1 MIKFIVRIGRIK
13 MEKVK
18 VTYLGKS
25 YMYPKDIT
33 LEDISKDF
41 QENYSETIIM
51 AEVNGRPYELNY
63 KVTDDVTVDFFDL
76 TSPTGNRVYESGLI
90 FVLEKACLNMLNS
103 EIEVK
108 YSIDRGIYIKT
119 YKKITKED
127 LDKVSREMKEIVKRN
142 LPIQKNLVNRLEAIE
157 YYKSTKS
164 YDKVNV
170 LKYSVNTNVNLYRLM
185 DIYNYFF
192 SYLPVSTGALKEFKL
207 TYIDQNSFVLRY
219 PNIYYLNKIPV
230 YKHHDKLFNEF
241 KKYDEWSEK
250 LGIENVSSLN
260 NKVTKGNVDDIVLL
274 SENIQNNS
282 LFKIAE
288 TIYNNKKL
296 KLILLAGPS
305 SSGKTTTSKKLEL
318 FLKGFGLNPIAIS
331 IDNYFVDRDKTPR
344 LPDGSYDFESL
355 NSINVELFNKNLKDL
370 LDGKEVTLPVYNFI
384 TGKSELSDE
393 SIKLG
398 EKEILIVEGLH
409 ALNEELTYS
418 IDRKNKYKIYLCP
431 LTVLSLDNHNRIRT
445 TDNRLLRRIVR
456 DNRTR
461 GYSASD
467 TLSTWS
473 KVREG
478 EEKYVFPFQDEA
490 DVIFNTSLIY
500 ELGVL
505 KTYAEPL
512 LYSVEESDPMYKEAV
527 RLLNLLKN
535 ILPISNDYIP
545 VDSIVREFIGGGYF
559 KL

>member
-1 MIKFIVRIGRIK
+1 

-41 QENYSETIIM
+41 QDNYSETIIM

-108 YSIDRGIYIKT
+108 YSIDKGIYIKT
-119 YKKITKED
+119 HKKITKED

-260 NKVTKGNVDDIVLL
+260 NKVTKGSVDDIVLL

-512 LYSVEESDPMYKEAV
+512 LYSVEENDPMYKEAV

>member
-1 MIKFIVRIGRIK
+1 

-108 YSIDRGIYIKT
+108 YSIDKGIYIKT

-127 LDKVSREMKEIVKRN
+127 LDKVSREMKEIVKRD

-250 LGIENVSSLN
+250 LGVENVSSLN
-260 NKVTKGNVDDIVLL
+260 SRVTKGNVDDIVLL

-418 IDRKNKYKIYLCP
+418 IDKKNKYKIYLCP

-467 TLSTWS
+467 TLSSWG

-512 LYSVEESDPMYKEAV
+512 LYSVEESNPMYKEAV

>member
-1 MIKFIVRIGRIK
+1 

-108 YSIDRGIYIKT
+108 YSIDKGIYIKT

-127 LDKVSREMKEIVKRN
+127 LDKVSREMKEIVKRD

-170 LKYSVNTNVNLYRLM
+170 LKYSVNTNVNLYRLT

-260 NKVTKGNVDDIVLL
+260 SRVTKGNVDDIVLL

-418 IDRKNKYKIYLCP
+418 IDKKNKYKIYLCP

-467 TLSTWS
+467 TLSSWG

>member
-1 MIKFIVRIGRIK
+1 

-25 YMYPKDIT
+25 YLYPRDIT

-41 QENYSETIIM
+41 QKNYLETIIM
-51 AEVNGRPYELNY
+51 AEVNGRPCELNY

-108 YSIDRGIYIKT
+108 YSIDKGIYIKT

-127 LDKVSREMKEIVKRN
+127 LDKVSREMKEIVKRD
-142 LPIQKNLVNRLEAIE
+142 LPIQKNLVNRLEAID
-157 YYKSTKS
+157 YYKSTKN

-260 NKVTKGNVDDIVLL
+260 SRVTKGNVDDLVLL

-355 NSINVELFNKNLKDL
+355 NAINVELFNRNLKDL

-418 IDRKNKYKIYLCP
+418 IDKKNKYKIYLCP

-467 TLSTWS
+467 TLSSWG

-512 LYSVEESDPMYKEAV
+512 LYSVEENDPMYKEAV

>member
-1 MIKFIVRIGRIK
+1 

-108 YSIDRGIYIKT
+108 YSIDKGIYIKT

-207 TYIDQNSFVLRY
+207 TYIDQNSFILRY

-260 NKVTKGNVDDIVLL
+260 NKVTKGSVDDIVLL

-282 LFKIAE
+282 LFKISE

-418 IDRKNKYKIYLCP
+418 IDKKNKYKIYLCP

-467 TLSTWS
+467 TLSTWG

>member
-1 MIKFIVRIGRIK
+1 

-108 YSIDRGIYIKT
+108 YSIDKGIYIKT
-119 YKKITKED
+119 HKKITKED

-418 IDRKNKYKIYLCP
+418 IDKKNKYKIYLCP

-445 TDNRLLRRIVR
+445 TDNRLLRRIIR

-467 TLSTWS
+467 TLSSWG

>member
-1 MIKFIVRIGRIK
+1 MLKFIVRIGRIK

-25 YMYPKDIT
+25 YLYPRDIT

-41 QENYSETIIM
+41 QKNYLETIIM
-51 AEVNGRPYELNY
+51 AEVNGRPCELNY

-108 YSIDRGIYIKT
+108 YSIDKGIYIKT

-282 LFKIAE
+282 LFKISE

-370 LDGKEVTLPVYNFI
+370 LNGKEVTLPVYNFI

-512 LYSVEESDPMYKEAV
+512 LYSVEENDPMYKEAV

>member
-1 MIKFIVRIGRIK
+1 

-41 QENYSETIIM
+41 QDNYSETIIM

-108 YSIDRGIYIKT
+108 YSIDKGIYIKT

-282 LFKIAE
+282 LFKISE

>member
-1 MIKFIVRIGRIK
+1 

-41 QENYSETIIM
+41 QDNYSETIIM

-108 YSIDRGIYIKT
+108 YSIDKGIYIKT

>member
-1 MIKFIVRIGRIK
+1 

-108 YSIDRGIYIKT
+108 YSIDKGIYIKT

-445 TDNRLLRRIVR
+445 TDNRLLRRIIR

-512 LYSVEESDPMYKEAV
+512 LYSVEENDPMYKEAV

>member
-1 MIKFIVRIGRIK
+1 

-108 YSIDRGIYIKT
+108 YSIDKGIYIKT
-119 YKKITKED
+119 CKKITKED

-260 NKVTKGNVDDIVLL
+260 NKVTKGSVDDIVLL

-418 IDRKNKYKIYLCP
+418 IDKKNKYKIYLCP

-467 TLSTWS
+467 TLSSWG

>member
-1 MIKFIVRIGRIK
+1 

-108 YSIDRGIYIKT
+108 YSIDKGIYIKT
-119 YKKITKED
+119 CKKITKED
-127 LDKVSREMKEIVKRN
+127 LDKVSREMKEIVKRD

-282 LFKIAE
+282 LFKISE

-467 TLSTWS
+467 TLSSWD

-512 LYSVEESDPMYKEAV
+512 LYSVEENDPMYKEAV

>member
-1 MIKFIVRIGRIK
+1 

-108 YSIDRGIYIKT
+108 YSIDKGIYIKT

-127 LDKVSREMKEIVKRN
+127 LDKVSREMKKIVKRN

-512 LYSVEESDPMYKEAV
+512 LYSVEENDPMYKEAV

>member
-1 MIKFIVRIGRIK
+1 

-108 YSIDRGIYIKT
+108 YSIDKGIYIKT

-127 LDKVSREMKEIVKRN
+127 LDKVSREMKEIVKRD

-282 LFKIAE
+282 LFKISE

-418 IDRKNKYKIYLCP
+418 IDKKNKYKIYLCP

-467 TLSTWS
+467 TLSTWG

>member
-1 MIKFIVRIGRIK
+1 

-41 QENYSETIIM
+41 QDNYSETIIM

-108 YSIDRGIYIKT
+108 YSIDKGIYIKT

-512 LYSVEESDPMYKEAV
+512 LYSVEENDPMYKEAV

>member
-1 MIKFIVRIGRIK
+1 

-25 YMYPKDIT
+25 YLYPRDIT

-41 QENYSETIIM
+41 QKNYLETIIM
-51 AEVNGRPYELNY
+51 AEVNGRPCELNY

-108 YSIDRGIYIKT
+108 YSIDKGIYIKT

-127 LDKVSREMKEIVKRN
+127 LDKVSREMKEIVKRD
-142 LPIQKNLVNRLEAIE
+142 LPIQKNLVNRLEAID
-157 YYKSTKS
+157 YYKSTKN

-282 LFKIAE
+282 LFKISE

-331 IDNYFVDRDKTPR
+331 IDNYFLDRDKTPI

-418 IDRKNKYKIYLCP
+418 IDRKKKYKIYLCP

-467 TLSTWS
+467 TLSTWG

-512 LYSVEESDPMYKEAV
+512 LYSVEENDPMYKEAV

>member
-1 MIKFIVRIGRIK
+1 

-108 YSIDRGIYIKT
+108 YSIDKGIYIKT

-127 LDKVSREMKEIVKRN
+127 LDKVSREMKEIVKRD

-260 NKVTKGNVDDIVLL
+260 SKVTKGNVDDIVLL

-445 TDNRLLRRIVR
+445 TDNRLLRRIIR

-512 LYSVEESDPMYKEAV
+512 LYSVEENDPMYKEAV

>member
-1 MIKFIVRIGRIK
+1 

-108 YSIDRGIYIKT
+108 YSIDKGIYIKT
-119 YKKITKED
+119 HKKITKED
-127 LDKVSREMKEIVKRN
+127 LDKVSREMKEIVKRD
-142 LPIQKNLVNRLEAIE
+142 LPIQKNLVNRLEAID
-157 YYKSTKS
+157 YYKSTKN

-282 LFKIAE
+282 LFKISE

-331 IDNYFVDRDKTPR
+331 IDNYFLDRDKTPI

-355 NSINVELFNKNLKDL
+355 NSINVELFNRNLKDL

-418 IDRKNKYKIYLCP
+418 IDKKNKYKIYLCP

-445 TDNRLLRRIVR
+445 TDNRLLRRIIR

-467 TLSTWS
+467 TLSTWG

-512 LYSVEESDPMYKEAV
+512 LYSVEENDPMYKEAV

>member
-1 MIKFIVRIGRIK
+1 

-108 YSIDRGIYIKT
+108 YSIDKGIYIKT
-119 YKKITKED
+119 HKKITKED

-260 NKVTKGNVDDIVLL
+260 NKVTKGSVDDIVLL

-331 IDNYFVDRDKTPR
+331 IDNYFLDRDKTPR

-418 IDRKNKYKIYLCP
+418 IDKKNKYKIYLCP

>member
-1 MIKFIVRIGRIK
+1 

-108 YSIDRGIYIKT
+108 YSIDKGIYIKT
-119 YKKITKED
+119 HKKITKED

-355 NSINVELFNKNLKDL
+355 NAINVELFNRNLKDL

-418 IDRKNKYKIYLCP
+418 IDKKNKYKIYLCP

-512 LYSVEESDPMYKEAV
+512 LYSVEENDPMYKEAV

-545 VDSIVREFIGGGYF
+545 VDSIVREFVGGGYF

>member
-1 MIKFIVRIGRIK
+1 

-108 YSIDRGIYIKT
+108 YSIDKGIYIKT

-127 LDKVSREMKEIVKRN
+127 LDKVSREMKEIVKRD

-260 NKVTKGNVDDIVLL
+260 SRVTKGNVDDIVLL

-282 LFKIAE
+282 LFKISE

-355 NSINVELFNKNLKDL
+355 NAINVELFNRNLKDL

-418 IDRKNKYKIYLCP
+418 IDKKNKYKIYLCP

-467 TLSTWS
+467 TLSSWG

>member
-1 MIKFIVRIGRIK
+1 

-41 QENYSETIIM
+41 QDNYSETIIM

-108 YSIDRGIYIKT
+108 YSIDKGIYIKT

-260 NKVTKGNVDDIVLL
+260 NKVTKGSVDDIVLL

-331 IDNYFVDRDKTPR
+331 IDNYFLDRDKTPI

-418 IDRKNKYKIYLCP
+418 IDKKNKYKIYLCP

-445 TDNRLLRRIVR
+445 TDNRLLRRIIR

-467 TLSTWS
+467 TLSTWG

>member
-1 MIKFIVRIGRIK
+1 

-108 YSIDRGIYIKT
+108 YSIDKGIYIKT

-418 IDRKNKYKIYLCP
+418 IDKKNKYKIYLCP

-512 LYSVEESDPMYKEAV
+512 LYSVEENDPMYKEAV

>member
-1 MIKFIVRIGRIK
+1 

-63 KVTDDVTVDFFDL
+63 KLTDDVTVDFFDL

-108 YSIDRGIYIKT
+108 YSIDKGIYIKT
-119 YKKITKED
+119 HKKITKED

-260 NKVTKGNVDDIVLL
+260 SRVTKGNVDDIVLL

-418 IDRKNKYKIYLCP
+418 IDKKNKYKIYLCP

-467 TLSTWS
+467 TLSSWG

>member
-1 MIKFIVRIGRIK
+1 

-41 QENYSETIIM
+41 QDNYSETIIM

-108 YSIDRGIYIKT
+108 YSIDKGIYIKT
-119 YKKITKED
+119 YKKITKEY

-512 LYSVEESDPMYKEAV
+512 LYSVEENDPMYKEAV

>member
-1 MIKFIVRIGRIK
+1 

-41 QENYSETIIM
+41 QDNYSETIIM

-108 YSIDRGIYIKT
+108 YSIDKGIYIKT
-119 YKKITKED
+119 HKKITKED

-260 NKVTKGNVDDIVLL
+260 NKVTKGSVDDIVLL

-331 IDNYFVDRDKTPR
+331 IDNYFLDRDKTPR

-418 IDRKNKYKIYLCP
+418 IDKKNKYKIYLCP

-445 TDNRLLRRIVR
+445 TDNRLLRRIIR

-467 TLSTWS
+467 TLSTWG

-512 LYSVEESDPMYKEAV
+512 LYSVEENDPMYKEAV

>member
-1 MIKFIVRIGRIK
+1 

-108 YSIDRGIYIKT
+108 YSIDKGIYIKT

-355 NSINVELFNKNLKDL
+355 NSINVELFNKNLKAL

-384 TGKSELSDE
+384 TGKSELLNE

-512 LYSVEESDPMYKEAV
+512 LYSVEENDPMYKEAV

>member
-1 MIKFIVRIGRIK
+1 

-25 YMYPKDIT
+25 YLYPRDIT

-41 QENYSETIIM
+41 QKNYLETIIM
-51 AEVNGRPYELNY
+51 AEVNGRPCELNY

-108 YSIDRGIYIKT
+108 YSIDKGIYIKT

-370 LDGKEVTLPVYNFI
+370 LNGKEVTLPVYNFI

-512 LYSVEESDPMYKEAV
+512 LYSVEENDPMYKEAV

>member
-1 MIKFIVRIGRIK
+1 

-108 YSIDRGIYIKT
+108 YSIDKGIYIKT

-230 YKHHDKLFNEF
+230 YKHNDKLFNEF

-512 LYSVEESDPMYKEAV
+512 LYSVEENDPMYKEAV

>member
-1 MIKFIVRIGRIK
+1 

-33 LEDISKDF
+33 LEDISKDL
-41 QENYSETIIM
+41 QDNYSETIIM

-108 YSIDRGIYIKT
+108 YSIDKGIYIKT

-512 LYSVEESDPMYKEAV
+512 LYSVEENDPMYKEAV

>member
-1 MIKFIVRIGRIK
+1 

-25 YMYPKDIT
+25 YLYPRDIT

-41 QENYSETIIM
+41 QKNYSETIIM
-51 AEVNGRPYELNY
+51 AEVNGRPCELNY

-108 YSIDRGIYIKT
+108 YSIDKGIYIKT

-127 LDKVSREMKEIVKRN
+127 LDKVSREMKEIVKRD
-142 LPIQKNLVNRLEAIE
+142 LPIQKNLVNRLEAID
-157 YYKSTKS
+157 YYKSTKN

-260 NKVTKGNVDDIVLL
+260 SRVTKGNVDDLVLL

-331 IDNYFVDRDKTPR
+331 IDNYFLDRDKTPR

-418 IDRKNKYKIYLCP
+418 IDKKNKYKIYLCP

-445 TDNRLLRRIVR
+445 TDNRLLRRIIR

-467 TLSTWS
+467 TLSTWG

>member
-1 MIKFIVRIGRIK
+1 

-25 YMYPKDIT
+25 YLYPRDIT

-63 KVTDDVTVDFFDL
+63 KLTDDVTVDFFDL

-108 YSIDRGIYIKT
+108 YSIDKGIYIKT
-119 YKKITKED
+119 HKKITKED

-282 LFKIAE
+282 LFKISE

-355 NSINVELFNKNLKDL
+355 NSINVELFNRNLKDL

-467 TLSTWS
+467 TLSSWG

-512 LYSVEESDPMYKEAV
+512 LYSVEENDPMYKEAV

>member
-1 MIKFIVRIGRIK
+1 

-18 VTYLGKS
+18 VKYLGKS

-41 QENYSETIIM
+41 QDNYSETIIM

-108 YSIDRGIYIKT
+108 YSIDKGIYIKT
-119 YKKITKED
+119 HKKITKED

-207 TYIDQNSFVLRY
+207 TYIDQNSFILRY

-260 NKVTKGNVDDIVLL
+260 NKVTKGSVDDIVLL

-282 LFKIAE
+282 LFKISE

-418 IDRKNKYKIYLCP
+418 IDKKNKYKIYLCP

-445 TDNRLLRRIVR
+445 TDNRLLRRIIR

-467 TLSTWS
+467 TLSTWG

-512 LYSVEESDPMYKEAV
+512 LYSVEENDPMYKEAV

-545 VDSIVREFIGGGYF
+545 VDSIVREFVGGGYF

>member
-1 MIKFIVRIGRIK
+1 

-41 QENYSETIIM
+41 QDNYSETIIM

-108 YSIDRGIYIKT
+108 YSIDKGIYIKT
-119 YKKITKED
+119 HKKITKED

-241 KKYDEWSEK
+241 KKYDECSEK

-260 NKVTKGNVDDIVLL
+260 NKVTKGSVDDIVLL

-331 IDNYFVDRDKTPR
+331 IDNYFLDRDKTPR

-418 IDRKNKYKIYLCP
+418 IDKKNKYKIYLCP

-467 TLSTWS
+467 TLSSWG

>member
-1 MIKFIVRIGRIK
+1 

-76 TSPTGNRVYESGLI
+76 TSSTGNRVYESGLI

-108 YSIDRGIYIKT
+108 YSIDKGIYIKT

-445 TDNRLLRRIVR
+445 TDNRLLRRIIR

-467 TLSTWS
+467 TLSTWG

-505 KTYAEPL
+505 KTYVEPL
-512 LYSVEESDPMYKEAV
+512 LYSVEENDPMYKEAV

>member
-1 MIKFIVRIGRIK
+1 

-25 YMYPKDIT
+25 YLYPRDIT

-41 QENYSETIIM
+41 QKNYLETIIM
-51 AEVNGRPYELNY
+51 AEVNGRPCELNY

-108 YSIDRGIYIKT
+108 YSIDKGIYIKT

-127 LDKVSREMKEIVKRN
+127 LDKVSREMKEIVKRD
-142 LPIQKNLVNRLEAIE
+142 LPIQKNLVNRLEAID
-157 YYKSTKS
+157 YYKSTKN

-282 LFKIAE
+282 LFKISE

-331 IDNYFVDRDKTPR
+331 IDNYFLDRDKTPI

-445 TDNRLLRRIVR
+445 TDNRLLRRIIR

-467 TLSTWS
+467 TLSTWG

>member
-1 MIKFIVRIGRIK
+1 

-108 YSIDRGIYIKT
+108 YSIDKGIYIKT
-119 YKKITKED
+119 HKKITKED

-260 NKVTKGNVDDIVLL
+260 NKVTKGSVDDIVLL

-305 SSGKTTTSKKLEL
+305 SSGKTTTSKKIEL

-418 IDRKNKYKIYLCP
+418 IDKKNKYKIYLCP

-445 TDNRLLRRIVR
+445 TDNRLLRRIIR

-467 TLSTWS
+467 TLSTWG